1 MQLPPDLL
9 AKGQTALAAV
19 ASALSLAGIFL
30 ALSLYAFL
38 YFSLLQ
44 LDATISPQF
53 PSIADVVHDAGDVVR
68 SATPEGNTTS
78 PLLLLPNS
86 TNIVEKLRSTSND
99 LDAAS
104 LRIGEAQ
111 SSFRSAMGL
120 LHLAA
125 MAGCLSL
132 LALFSSV
139 LFLSISVL
147 LSYYP
152 KLFSSGKKDAGQ
164 SGKEE

>member
-19 ASALSLAGIFL
+19 SAALSLAGILLTL
-30 ALSLYAFL
+30 ALYALL
-38 YFSLLQ
+38 YFSLSQ
-44 LDATISPQF
+44 LDATVAPQF
-53 PSIADVVHDAGDVVR
+53 PSIAAVATDAGGVVR
-68 SATPEGNTTS
+68 SITPEGNTTS

-86 TNIVEKLRSTSND
+86 TNIVEKLRSTSSD

-125 MAGCLSL
+125 MAMCLSL

-139 LFLSISVL
+139 LFLSASVL
-147 LSYYP
+147 LPYFP
-152 KLFSSGKKDAGQ
+152 KLFASGKKEGGQAGKQ
-164 SGKEE
+164 G